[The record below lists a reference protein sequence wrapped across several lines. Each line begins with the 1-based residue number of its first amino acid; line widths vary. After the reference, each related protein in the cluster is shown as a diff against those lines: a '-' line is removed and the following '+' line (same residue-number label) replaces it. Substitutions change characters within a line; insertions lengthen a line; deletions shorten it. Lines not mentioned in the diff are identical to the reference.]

1 MTIWKNTCGESWQDT
16 IENGWEVSGKPGAFL
31 FFIPKGALTHHL
43 LKQAVVALPLVGHV
57 RSPRGIAAP
66 AGAAWPRRDHKSR
79 EPLDK
84 AAFLPNCQPC
94 PRSRR
99 RGFRFG
105 SPCSWGGILPPHP
118 AACLRQPATGSLTQI
133 QGWNDSFHPCWWY
146 VVFHDILSE
155 NKGALFCGTPFRK
168 DKVIYGDLS
177 FGGQDSQPW
186 SRALRCGCCGLS
198 ELFSDAQRV

>member
-1 MTIWKNTCGESWQDT
+1 MIIWKNTCGESWQRT

-43 LKQAVVALPLVGHV
+43 LKQAVVASRWSGTCAL
-57 RSPRGIAAP
+57 RG
-66 AGAAWPRRDHKSR
+66 RLRLLR

-94 PRSRR
+94 PCSRR

-118 AACLRQPATGSLTQI
+118 AACLRQPATGSLAQI
-133 QGWNDSFHPCWWY
+133 QGWNDLFHPCWRY
-146 VVFHDILSE
+146 VVFHDVLNE
-155 NKGALFCGTPFRK
+155 NKGALFWGTPFRK
-168 DKVIYGDLS
+168 DKVI
-177 FGGQDSQPW
+177 
-186 SRALRCGCCGLS
+186 
-198 ELFSDAQRV
+198 